1 MRSVG
6 KLMDLEGNPFTQQI
20 KYLRNNSYKGSI
32 WLRLLIMGF
41 SKSIMIEGSYYLR
54 RLELARQNKI
64 FDKISKN
71 LKSSSPEL

>member
-6 KLMDLEGNPFTQQI
+6 KLMYLEDNPFIQQI
-20 KYLRNNSYKGSI
+20 KYLRNNSYKGII
-32 WLRLLIMGF
+32 WLKLLIMGF

-54 RLELARQNKI
+54 SALATQNKI
-64 FDKISKN
+64 FDKIPKN

>member
-6 KLMDLEGNPFTQQI
+6 KLMNLDNPFTQQI

-32 WLRLLIMGF
+32 WLKLLIMGF
-41 SKSIMIEGSYYLR
+41 SKSIMIEGSYYLTS
-54 RLELARQNKI
+54 QTKQS
-64 FDKISKN
+64 DKIPKN